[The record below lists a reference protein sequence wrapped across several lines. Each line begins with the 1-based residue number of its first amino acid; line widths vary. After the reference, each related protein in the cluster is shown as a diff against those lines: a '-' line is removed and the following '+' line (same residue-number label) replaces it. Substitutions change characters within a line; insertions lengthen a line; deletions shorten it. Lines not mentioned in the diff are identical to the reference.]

1 MISNQ
6 SDPLEYASS
15 CLWNIFRA
23 IYNHGLRAV
32 ICKYGV
38 AYVRPSSSDSFRWQD
53 FLAGVRTIIAASMAT
68 ARPRIL
74 DLLRPFLGA
83 YDFCSEHGDRKGSP
97 LLYTPGARSACI
109 VVTTLAVAMQ
119 KSYAYPVLTT
129 FHRVNVYTFHSQSSE
144 ATTTSVRHTY
154 TVHCHDGRKFVFKLP
169 LARVQDL
176 GESIEVQV
184 ARMKQCMSQ
193 G

>member
-1 MISNQ
+1 MASNQ
-6 SDPLEYASS
+6 SDSLEYVSS

-53 FLAGVRTIIAASMAT
+53 VLAGVRTIIAASMAT

-83 YDFCSEHGDRKGSP
+83 YDYCSEHGDRKGSP

-109 VVTTLAVAMQ
+109 VVTTLAVVMQ
-119 KSYAYPVLTT
+119 KSYAHPRYTEPLTILIYLK
-129 FHRVNVYTFHSQSSE
+129 HQQSE
-144 ATTTSVRHTY
+144 R
-154 TVHCHDGRKFVFKLP
+154 
-169 LARVQDL
+169 
-176 GESIEVQV
+176 
-184 ARMKQCMSQ
+184 
-193 G
+193 